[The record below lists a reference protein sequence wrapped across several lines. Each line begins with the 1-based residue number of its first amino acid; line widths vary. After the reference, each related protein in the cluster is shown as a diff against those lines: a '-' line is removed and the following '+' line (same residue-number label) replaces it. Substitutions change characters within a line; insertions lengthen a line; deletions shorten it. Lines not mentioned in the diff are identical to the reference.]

1 MYFSPGTKNIG
12 KNKSGTFLL
21 SRAVKY
27 FAVALLLIAA
37 LPLPAADDVEYD
49 PDRIEF
55 VFGNVVFVTLHEI
68 GHIIIEDFDV
78 PVLGNNED
86 AADKL
91 AAVVLIRLDRE
102 RPEQDHRLVRML
114 LTTADANRI
123 LWQRGLETAN
133 PATYLARH
141 PLSVQRAARI
151 NCLVFG
157 SDPEFFEPLPDL
169 AELPEFRAD
178 WCEEEYADAEK
189 AWLRVRHNFVLE
201 NSGTASNHEYIY
213 GAAQESGHENIRNWL
228 MQNQVLERTLAQ
240 VDATK
245 VLPDTFTLRT
255 LSCGSPNAYWDV
267 DSSELVFCYE
277 LIQLFYNLAADQG
290 IKELEEQIRAFHR
303 DERAAGSK

>member
-12 KNKSGTFLL
+12 KNESGTFLL

-68 GHIIIEDFDV
+68 AHVVIEDFDI

-86 AADKL
+86 AADTL

-123 LWQRGLETAN
+123 LWQRGC
-133 PATYLARH
+133 R
-141 PLSVQRAARI
+141 
-151 NCLVFG
+151 C
-157 SDPEFFEPLPDL
+157 
-169 AELPEFRAD
+169 
-178 WCEEEYADAEK
+178 
-189 AWLRVRHNFVLE
+189 
-201 NSGTASNHEYIY
+201 
-213 GAAQESGHENIRNWL
+213 
-228 MQNQVLERTLAQ
+228 
-240 VDATK
+240 
-245 VLPDTFTLRT
+245 
-255 LSCGSPNAYWDV
+255 
-267 DSSELVFCYE
+267 
-277 LIQLFYNLAADQG
+277 
-290 IKELEEQIRAFHR
+290 
-303 DERAAGSK
+303 AGPCFLL